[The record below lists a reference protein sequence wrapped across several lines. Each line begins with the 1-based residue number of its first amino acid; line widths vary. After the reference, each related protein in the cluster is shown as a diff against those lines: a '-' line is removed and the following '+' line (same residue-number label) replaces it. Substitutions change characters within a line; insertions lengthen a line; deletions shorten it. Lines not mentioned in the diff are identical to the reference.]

1 MSSITLITSYCLTRV
16 IFQYLQLNKTS
27 SYKRELLEGFYL
39 NQTFKSE
46 VLKDMSRANIYFKTT
61 TVTHIEEQP
70 MIKGF
75 DLVSSIGG
83 TLGLFVGMSILSMF
97 EVFQLLC
104 ELISI
109 LFCQEKQNKVKKS
122 Y

>member
-1 MSSITLITSYCLTRV
+1 
-16 IFQYLQLNKTS
+16 
-27 SYKRELLEGFYL
+27 
-39 NQTFKSE
+39 
-46 VLKDMSRANIYFKTT
+46 MSRANIYFKTT

-75 DLVSSIGG
+75 DLASSIGG

-97 EVFQLLC
+97 KVFQLLC

-109 LFCQEKQNKVKKS
+109 LFCQEKQNKVKKVINGTV
-122 Y
+122 

>member
-1 MSSITLITSYCLTRV
+1 
-16 IFQYLQLNKTS
+16 
-27 SYKRELLEGFYL
+27 
-39 NQTFKSE
+39 
-46 VLKDMSRANIYFKTT
+46 
-61 TVTHIEEQP
+61 

>member
-16 IFQYLQLNKTS
+16 IFPYLQLNETS

-109 LFCQEKQNKVKKS
+109 LFC
-122 Y
+122 